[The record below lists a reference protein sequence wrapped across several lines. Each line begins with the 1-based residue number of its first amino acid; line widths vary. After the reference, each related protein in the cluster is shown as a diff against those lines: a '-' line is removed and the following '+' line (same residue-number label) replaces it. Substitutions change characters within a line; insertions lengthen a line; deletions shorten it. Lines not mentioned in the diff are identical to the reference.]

1 MDSQAI
7 EEIAMR
13 WIVRRH
19 EGWTD
24 SDQAALEQW
33 LQASTAHRI
42 AYLRLDEAWS
52 QAARLKALGAGLS
65 AGVVPPRRTWS
76 GTNPTLEATVPS
88 RAARGKQRPAAG
100 RRRWPAVAAV
110 TLLLIGS
117 SCVYWLLDRV
127 RGDHYSTAIGGLK
140 TLSLADG
147 SQVTLNTNTSIRV
160 LLRDS
165 ERRIELDRGEA
176 FFVVAKDRA
185 RPFVVYVAG
194 QSVIAVGT
202 QFSVRRES
210 DDVQVV
216 VTEGRVNLAPAAAN
230 GGSPEPTALGAGAI
244 AHTLSRKV
252 IVTSHTVPE
261 VQELLAWRRGFLSF
275 HDTPLAEAV
284 AEFNRYNARQIVI
297 ADTAIASILVGGNF
311 RPNNADSFLWL
322 LERGFPVDVEW
333 GKERIVLKPAAR

>member
-1 MDSQAI
+1 VACR
-7 EEIAMR
+7 A
-13 WIVRRH
+13 
-19 EGWTD
+19 
-24 SDQAALEQW
+24 
-33 LQASTAHRI
+33 
-42 AYLRLDEAWS
+42 
-52 QAARLKALGAGLS
+52 
-65 AGVVPPRRTWS
+65 
-76 GTNPTLEATVPS
+76 TLT
-88 RAARGKQRPAAG
+88 AG
-100 RRRWPAVAAV
+100 RRFWPAAAAV

-117 SCVYWLLDRV
+117 SCAYWLLDRI
-127 RGDHYSTAIGGLK
+127 RGDHYSTAIGGLR
-140 TLSLADG
+140 TLTLGDG

-185 RPFVVYVAG
+185 RPFVVDVAG

-202 QFSVRRES
+202 QFSVRREA

-216 VTEGRVNLAPAAAN
+216 VTEGKVNLAQAAN
-230 GGSPEPTALGAGAI
+230 GGSAAPTALGAGAI

-252 IVTSHTVPE
+252 IVTSHTAPE

-275 HDTPLAEAV
+275 HDTPLAQAV

-297 ADTAIASILVGGNF
+297 ADTAIAGILVGGNF
-311 RPNNADSFLWL
+311 RPNNAESFLWL
-322 LERGFPVDVEW
+322 LQRGFPVDVEW

>member
-13 WIVRRH
+13 WVVRRH
-19 EGWTD
+19 DEGWTD
-24 SDQAALEQW
+24 SDQAALEEW

-42 AYLRLDEAWS
+42 SYLRLDEAWS
-52 QAARLKALGAGLS
+52 QAARLKALGAGLP
-65 AGVVPPRRTWS
+65 AGVVPPRRGWS
-76 GTNPTLEATVPS
+76 GTNPALEAPE
-88 RAARGKQRPAAG
+88 AARAYLPAS
-100 RRRWPAVAAV
+100 RRYWPAVAAV
-110 TLLLIGS
+110 VLLLIGGAS
-117 SCVYWLLDRV
+117 TYWLLDRI
-127 RGDHYSTAIGGLK
+127 RGDHYSTAVGGLR
-140 TLSLADG
+140 TLTLADG
-147 SQVTLNTNTSIRV
+147 SQVTLNTNTSIHV

-165 ERRIELDRGEA
+165 ERRVELDRGEA

-185 RPFVVYVAG
+185 RPFVVDVAG

-216 VTEGRVNLAPAAAN
+216 VTEGKVNLAQAAN
-230 GGSPEPTALGAGAI
+230 GGSAVPTALEAGAI
-244 AHTLSRKV
+244 AHTLSKKV
-252 IVTSHTVPE
+252 IVTSHTAPE

-297 ADTAIASILVGGNF
+297 ADTAIAGILVGGNF
-311 RPNNADSFLWL
+311 RPTNADSFLWL

-333 GKERIVLKPAAR
+333 GQERIVLKPAVR

>member
-13 WIVRRH
+13 WVVRRH
-19 EGWTD
+19 DAGWTD
-24 SDQAALEQW
+24 SDQVALEQW
-33 LQASTAHRI
+33 LQAATAHRI
-42 AYLRLDEAWS
+42 AYLRLGEGWS
-52 QAARLKALGAGLS
+52 QAARLKALGAGLP
-65 AGVVPPRRTWS
+65 AGVVPPRRVWS
-76 GTNPTLEATVPS
+76 GTNPALEATEVP
-88 RAARGKQRPAAG
+88 RARLSAG
-100 RRRWPAVAAV
+100 RRFWPAVAAV
-110 TLLLIGS
+110 TLLLMGS
-117 SCVYWLLDRV
+117 ACVYWLLDRI
-127 RGDHYSTAIGGLK
+127 RGDHYSTAIGGLR
-140 TLSLADG
+140 TLTLADG

-160 LLRDS
+160 LLRDF
-165 ERRIELDRGEA
+165 ERRVELDRGEA

-185 RPFVVYVAG
+185 RPFVVDAAG

-216 VTEGRVNLAPAAAN
+216 VTEGKVNLAQAAN
-230 GGSPEPTALGAGAI
+230 GASAAPTALGAGTI

-261 VQELLAWRRGFLSF
+261 VQELLAWRSGFLSF

-297 ADTAIASILVGGNF
+297 ADTAIAGILVGGNF
-311 RPNNADSFLWL
+311 RPNNSESFLWL

-333 GKERIVLKPAAR
+333 GEKRIVLKPAAR

>member
-7 EEIAMR
+7 EAIAMR
-13 WIVRRH
+13 WVVRRH
-19 EGWTD
+19 DEGWTD
-24 SDQAALEQW
+24 SDQVELEQW

-42 AYLRLDEAWS
+42 AYLRLDETWS
-52 QAARLKALGAGLS
+52 QAARLKALGAGLP
-65 AGVVPPRRTWS
+65 AGVVPPRRIWT
-76 GTNPTLEATVPS
+76 GTNPAPETTETS
-88 RAARGKQRPAAG
+88 RATRSAG
-100 RRRWPAVAAV
+100 WRFWPAVAAV
-110 TLLLIGS
+110 TLLLVGGAS
-117 SCVYWLLDRV
+117 TYWLMDRI
-127 RGDHYSTAIGGLK
+127 RGDHYSTAVGGLR
-140 TLSLADG
+140 TLTLADG
-147 SQVTLNTNTSIRV
+147 SQVTLNTNTSIHV

-165 ERRIELDRGEA
+165 ERRVELDRGEA
-176 FFVVAKDRA
+176 FFVVARDRA
-185 RPFVVYVAG
+185 RPFVVDVAG

-216 VTEGRVNLAPAAAN
+216 VTEGKVNLAQAAN
-230 GGSPEPTALGAGAI
+230 GGSIAPTALEAGAI
-244 AHTLSRKV
+244 AHTLSKKV
-252 IVTSHTVPE
+252 IVTNHTAPE

-297 ADTAIASILVGGNF
+297 ADTAIAGILVGGNF

-333 GKERIVLKPAAR
+333 GQERIVLRPAAR